1 MDIDLVKLSGT
12 HVLLELLTPAH
23 RETIRP
29 LAKNEVIWEFNKML
43 PIDEDYDAAFDAYLG
58 AIKEGVLRKH
68 GHRNDGSIRHTVVY
82 SIIDDEWFKQKKI
95 Y

>member
-1 MDIDLVKLSGT
+1 
-12 HVLLELLTPAH
+12 
-23 RETIRP
+23 
-29 LAKNEVIWEFNKML
+29 ML

-68 GHRNDGSIRHTVVY
+68 GYRNDGSIRHTVVY